1 MGEIFVEG
9 LGTVQIEGN
18 EPTEA
23 ESKAIASGFE
33 QYKDQL
39 ATPDAEKTA
48 DTFLTLPK
56 VLRFGT
62 EVGLA
67 IAGTVLTGGL
77 GLPAIAARGAML
89 ARPFLTQLAKSS
101 LAAGAGGGTGAGV
114 SQLFDPKDDITREIL
129 RGATE
134 ATLGEAIGVPVVI
147 KGAKLFSKIAGKA
160 PDPVAKMKEF
170 LKPIEG
176 AHEAEQL
183 LFLGGT
189 TKDGKKIV
197 SQVDKILADPVKY
210 SSEFYNPEKVV
221 ELAQEAKKG
230 LTMGMKT
237 ESRTIDTLENI
248 ATGSFFGADEL
259 IGRKEALAFV
269 GQASQKDYLER
280 MTKNLTPGDMGRL
293 FFETISGGDV
303 ARKAYFK
310 GQYDGIDK
318 IVRAELGLAA
328 NQAAPKLIPGSLVTD
343 ALKKYTKNLQIPEND
358 IITLNK
364 TIAKQVAGK
373 RFDFKSLE
381 TLRSQLGQSMNDAF
395 GKKNTQ
401 LAKGYQAIREAI
413 DATLDDGKALRKFQ
427 IPEVAVEQLKRIRK
441 EYAESVGL
449 FNDGI
454 LSTILKKGGQ
464 DGGVDDIFGAI
475 VKGKDKPEL
484 VGVLK
489 SKLDDLAEKKFIT
502 KDQAKQL
509 DESLKG
515 QFLSNIFERS
525 KVVGAKNNPMYTD
538 FVDAGAV
545 TGKLSESK
553 KVYNTLFTEP
563 ERNELSAFL
572 KKLAFSQGT
581 VDQKTGLPGKMF
593 IQLKQAGA
601 IGNVLSFG
609 GGSGLLERG
618 AATILIAPA
627 ALTKIML
634 NPKINQFLF
643 EETAKKNFGK
653 TSPGVAG
660 ASFRQLVG
668 RLITEGLVPEEEG
681 NKAIEDS
688 KVIQEQY
695 EKAGIKNVND
705 IETFK
710 KVQASNNFKPVN
722 TQVSDPRM
730 MAPRSAPISSAPS
743 PAMPMAPQQNAGIT
757 SQGLSGATYQGLFP
771 FDTTGQ
777 AIARGQQ

>member
-9 LGTVQIEGN
+9 LGTVQIEGS

-147 KGAKLFSKIAGKA
+147 KGAKLFSTIAGKA
-160 PDPVAKMKEF
+160 PSPVAKMKEF

-183 LFLGGT
+183 LFLQKG
-189 TKDGKKIV
+189 

-237 ESRTIDTLENI
+237 ESRGIDTLENI

-269 GQASQKDYLER
+269 GQTAQKDYLENI
-280 MTKNLTPGDMGRL
+280 TKNLTPGDMGRL
-293 FFETISGGDV
+293 FFETITDGQT

-328 NQAAPKLIPGSLVTD
+328 NQAAPKLIPGSLVTN
-343 ALKKYTKNLQIPEND
+343 ALKKYTKDLQIPEKE
-358 IITLNK
+358 IIALNK

-381 TLRSQLGQSMNDAF
+381 TLRSQLGQSMNDALRNN
-395 GKKNTQ
+395 NTQ
-401 LAKGYQAIREAI
+401 LAQAYKAMRQSIDDTLNDGEA
-413 DATLDDGKALRKFQ
+413 LKKFQ

-441 EYAESVGL
+441 EYAESAKL
-449 FNDGI
+449 FDDGV
-454 LSTILKKGGQ
+454 LATILKKGNQ

-489 SKLDDLAEKKFIT
+489 SKLDDLTEKKFIT

-509 DESLKG
+509 DNSLKG

-777 AIARGQQ
+777 AIARGQ